1 MKNGF
6 EVLRWLGSQPSLKR
20 ISVIILTASVRLED
34 VEQALDLGANAFLV
48 KPTNLEGLVRMIR
61 CLGDW
66 IQINHF
72 PPLNE
77 AVKR

>member
-1 MKNGF
+1 
-6 EVLRWLGSQPSLKR
+6 
-20 ISVIILTASVRLED
+20 VRLED